1 MDITSSRVRYSTY
14 DFTKC
19 FVILKDKK
27 NLLVV
32 KNRERI
38 HKAMKQ
44 HRGKCNS
51 SSEHGAGIRKKWV

>member
-1 MDITSSRVRYSTY
+1 MWISQVQVSDTY

-19 FVILKDKK
+19 FVILKDKN

-38 HKAMKQ
+38 HKAMK

-51 SSEHGAGIRKKWV
+51 SSEHGAGIRKKRV